1 MCVYGVCWL
10 LVLDT
15 KRFYRNSPVMS
26 CLVLHLIILCL
37 TTKPL
42 RYAWHFLASSCQ
54 RERVLLLM
62 VLLPLKPPSP
72 SLRVSE
78 SPPTQLKTRLGST
91 RHNLIRH
98 LPVSFIATDAFM
110 NASVIAIIEPKYDI
124 NTVNEYLI
132 LRFVASAG
140 SYSPISP
147 LPLIHAIL
155 FVYTFNEAVAL
166 DISCR
171 VWTTVFECVYEL
183 EQELNYAYVNEN
195 EHLLDK
201 GPKLSKDFIA
211 YCTHK

>member
-1 MCVYGVCWL
+1 MAFSSLFLSESLAAYGAIATQTSV
-10 LVLDT
+10 
-15 KRFYRNSPVMS
+15 S
-26 CLVLHLIILCL
+26 
-37 TTKPL
+37 
-42 RYAWHFLASSCQ
+42 
-54 RERVLLLM
+54 E
-62 VLLPLKPPSP
+62 SP
-72 SLRVSE
+72 SLRVSADTTQDSARLDSTQFD
-78 SPPTQLKTRLGST
+78 SPLAM
-91 RHNLIRH
+91 
-98 LPVSFIATDAFM
+98 SFIATDAFM

>member
-1 MCVYGVCWL
+1 
-10 LVLDT
+10 
-15 KRFYRNSPVMS
+15 MS

-54 RERVLLLM
+54 RVLLLM

-72 SLRVSE
+72 SLRVFADTTQDSARLDSTQFD
-78 SPPTQLKTRLGST
+78 SPLAM
-91 RHNLIRH
+91 
-98 LPVSFIATDAFM
+98 SFIATDAFM

-171 VWTTVFECVYEL
+171 VWSDSACVCVCAGARTGAEL
-183 EQELNYAYVNEN
+183 CLCERKRAFAWQRAKVVERFHCIL
-195 EHLLDK
+195 H
-201 GPKLSKDFIA
+201 
-211 YCTHK
+211 T

>member
-26 CLVLHLIILCL
+26 CLVPHLIILCL

-54 RERVLLLM
+54 RVLLLM
-62 VLLPLKPPSP
+62 VLLPLNLR
-72 SLRVSE
+72 LRVSVGTTQDSARLDSTQFD
-78 SPPTQLKTRLGST
+78 SPLAIS
-91 RHNLIRH
+91 
-98 LPVSFIATDAFM
+98 SIATDAFM

-171 VWTTVFECVYEL
+171 VWTDSVCVCVCAGARTGAEL
-183 EQELNYAYVNEN
+183 CLCERKRA
-195 EHLLDK
+195 
-201 GPKLSKDFIA
+201 FA
-211 YCTHK
+211 

>member
-1 MCVYGVCWL
+1 
-10 LVLDT
+10 
-15 KRFYRNSPVMS
+15 
-26 CLVLHLIILCL
+26 
-37 TTKPL
+37 
-42 RYAWHFLASSCQ
+42 
-54 RERVLLLM
+54 
-62 VLLPLKPPSP
+62 
-72 SLRVSE
+72 
-78 SPPTQLKTRLGST
+78 
-91 RHNLIRH
+91 
-98 LPVSFIATDAFM
+98 M

-166 DISCR
+166 DISYR
-171 VWTTVFECVYEL
+171 IWTTMSVCVL